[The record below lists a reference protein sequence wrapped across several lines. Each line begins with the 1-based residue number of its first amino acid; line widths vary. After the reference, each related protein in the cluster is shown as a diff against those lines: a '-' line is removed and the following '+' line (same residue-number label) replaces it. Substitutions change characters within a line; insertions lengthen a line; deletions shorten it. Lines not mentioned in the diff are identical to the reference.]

1 MTYISPLEIAIRYIE
16 THLNENIGLKD
27 VARETGY
34 SYYHMTRLFTSSL
47 GEPVGS
53 YIHKRKLYNA
63 SRKLLYTDMR
73 VIDIAMET
81 GFESSEAFSRAFKS
95 IYGSSP
101 TIYRKN
107 GQDLVAMAKK
117 ELDIKSL
124 RHITCNITL
133 EPEIVEIKEVKL
145 AGVRGTTT
153 LADNCLPDL
162 WECYLQ
168 LRKNY
173 SRTEADGYSVCET
186 DKAVYTEAGDV
197 IFSVMIGSPAE
208 SFAVIPDAWIQKTI
222 AAGKYAVF
230 THRGSLGNLDKT
242 YDYIFGTWLLS
253 GKGDLDERE
262 DFEIYRSKIT
272 AYDHP
277 DNTVEIYIPVK

>member
-1 MTYISPLEIAIRYIE
+1 MNNISPLEIAIRYIE

-63 SRKLLYTDMR
+63 SRKLLYTHMR
-73 VIDIAMET
+73 VIDIAVET

-101 TIYRKN
+101 TVYRKN
-107 GQDLVAMAKK
+107 GQDLVARAKK
-117 ELDIKSL
+117 ELDGKSL
-124 RHITCNITL
+124 RHITGNITL
-133 EPEIVEIKEVKL
+133 DPVIVEMEEVKL
-145 AGVRGTTT
+145 AGIRGTTT
-153 LADNCLPDL
+153 LTDNCLPDL
-162 WECYLQ
+162 WKHYIQ
-168 LRKNY
+168 LREKY
-173 SRTEADGYSVCET
+173 TLIEADGYSVCET
-186 DKAVYTEAGDV
+186 DRAVYNEAGDV
-197 IFSVMIGSPAE
+197 AFSVMIGSPTE
-208 SFAVIPDAWIQKTI
+208 SFASLPDVFVQKTVTE
-222 AAGKYAVF
+222 GKYAVF

-253 GKGDLDERE
+253 GKGELDERE
-262 DFEIYRSKIT
+262 DFEVYRSKIT
-272 AYDHP
+272 TYDAP
-277 DNTVEIYIPVK
+277 ENTVEIYIPVK